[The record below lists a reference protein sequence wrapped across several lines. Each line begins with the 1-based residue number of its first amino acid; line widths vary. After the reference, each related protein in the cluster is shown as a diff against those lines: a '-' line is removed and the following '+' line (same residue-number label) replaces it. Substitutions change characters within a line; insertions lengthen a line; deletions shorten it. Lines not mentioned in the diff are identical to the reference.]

1 VADTVDAMDMVN
13 VVEKLA
19 VDDKKVLSDRLGQLF
34 SALAHPA
41 RARIVQE
48 IGSSEKCVNDLAEIL
63 NISHSSVSQHL
74 AILRSKGLIKEQKAG
89 RFVFYRLVYA
99 EFADWVTKAEMF
111 V

>member
-1 VADTVDAMDMVN
+1 MKDVVN

-19 VDDKKVLSDRLGQLF
+19 VDDKKGAFRSLGPIIF
-34 SALAHPA
+34 CPGTPSKGTHST
-41 RARIVQE
+41 RNR
-48 IGSSEKCVNDLAEIL
+48 GSEKCVNDLAEIL

-99 EFADWVTKAEMF
+99 EFADWVAKAEMF